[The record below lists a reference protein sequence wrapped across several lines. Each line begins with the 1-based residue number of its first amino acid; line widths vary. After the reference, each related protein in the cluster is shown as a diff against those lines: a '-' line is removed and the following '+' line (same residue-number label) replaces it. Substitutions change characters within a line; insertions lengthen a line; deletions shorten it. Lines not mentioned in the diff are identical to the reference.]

1 MMIILDKKP
10 KKILSTFKQRGT
22 TMVSLIVGMALSA
35 FLLTVVLQVFTTTKN
50 NYKLTQNIAE
60 MNDAMRYVENRM
72 FNILSYTG
80 RLNPSAVDGKIPSI
94 NSSFTFCC
102 CPGDTMGLCSTGIY
116 IRPRVNGGL
125 PDGQQQQIITLFQ
138 GDSSGNI
145 LTCTGNPIAAN
156 TTAQIKF
163 SLVSGTGLSLRCDD
177 LDNTGVSI
185 SHTDLVSDLVDGLWI
200 KYGVDYTYSG
210 SVEYYIENISGV
222 VRSIKVAIILHS
234 RDDVFTANRTP
245 TFNLWGVTKTLPADK
260 KLHRLQVFTI
270 PLSQIP
276 VPGTLY

>member
-94 NSSFTFCC
+94 SSSFPFCC
-102 CPGDTMGLCSTGIY
+102 CPGDPMSGVCMTGSY
-116 IRPRVNGGL
+116 IWPRMDIGL

-177 LDNTGVSI
+177 LDGTGASI
-185 SHTDLVSDLVDGLWI
+185 SHADLVSDLVDGLWV
-200 KYGVDYTYSG
+200 KYGLDHTNNG
-210 SVEYYIENISGV
+210 SVSYYLEFDTGDAQ
-222 VRSIKVAIILHS
+222 RSIRVAIILHS

-276 VPGTLY
+276 VPAT